1 MIILNVDDRPDN
13 RYLFDTILR
22 AAGHDVYSAA
32 DGVEA
37 LALLQNM
44 QCDLIVSDVVMPGM
58 DGFQFCREVKANP
71 ATRDIPFVFFT
82 AVYTE
87 AKDEQFALSL
97 GAAGFLVKP
106 LEPDQLVEKLLQA
119 AHAPAAPAAAPLVD
133 DSAGFLEAYNRRVV
147 QKLEA
152 KLAEIEEL
160 NTRLQS
166 SEARLRAV
174 VEGTSDAVFIKD
186 RTGHYVTIN
195 AAGARFLARSVDG
208 VLGRT
213 DAELYD
219 ESTARARAV
228 AEQRL
233 LQFGLVEAY
242 EEELRLPGET
252 PSRHFHTVRAPLRDE
267 AGLIVGSFGISRDIT
282 ARLQAEAQ
290 IRKLSRAVE
299 QSPISVVITDVDGRI
314 EYVNPL
320 FTTLTGYTAAEAI
333 GQNPRILKSGRHSR
347 EFYAELW
354 QTIKGGRDWQ
364 GILEN
369 RRKDGSRFFEQ
380 TRISPV
386 KDADGRLTHFI
397 ALKEDITERLRL
409 EDQLRQSQKMDAIG
423 RLAGG
428 VAHDFNNLLTI
439 IQLEA
444 SALATNPALAADAD
458 STEGIRQ
465 ITAATQRATGLTRQ
479 LLAFSRKQ
487 EKEEQDVDLGET
499 VANLAKL
506 VRRILGED
514 IRLTTAVPAEPV
526 TLRADP
532 GMLEQALLNLAI
544 NARDAMPAGGGLHIA
559 VETVEIDAGY
569 ARTHAGA
576 TPGRRAHLLVSD
588 TGTGIAPE
596 HLGRVFEPFFTTKAP
611 GQGTGLGLATV
622 YGILQQHQG
631 WITVESTVGQGTT
644 FHLYLPTLPP
654 VVLAAG
660 EEATEHPLPRG
671 TETVL
676 LAEDDDQIRNLVQAA
691 LERQGYKVLAAAT
704 GDDALATLQRHIG
717 PVHLLVTDLIM
728 PGSLNG
734 RQLAD
739 QARTLRPALRTVF
752 ISGYPADVISRLINF
767 KSAGEFLR
775 KPFAVRTLLETVR
788 RRLDEPLVE

>member
-119 AHAPAAPAAAPLVD
+119 AHAPVPPAAAPLVG

-147 QKLEA
+147 QKLET

>member
-32 DGVEA
+32 DGAEA

-119 AHAPAAPAAAPLVD
+119 AHAPGAPAAAPLVD

-147 QKLEA
+147 QKLET

-166 SEARLRAV
+166 SETRLRAV

-186 RTGHYVTIN
+186 RTGRYLTIN
-195 AAGARFLARSVDG
+195 AAGARFLARTVEA

-213 DAELYD
+213 DVELYD
-219 ESTARARAV
+219 EPTARARAV

-233 LQFGLVEAY
+233 LQFGIVEAY
-242 EEELRLPGET
+242 EEELRRPGDNQ
-252 PSRHFHTVRAPLRDE
+252 SRHFHTVRGPLRDDS
-267 AGLIVGSFGISRDIT
+267 GLIVGSFGISRDIT
-282 ARLQAEAQ
+282 ARRKAEEQ

-299 QSPISVVITDVDGRI
+299 QSPISIVITDADGRI
-314 EYVNPL
+314 EYVNPV
-320 FTTLTGYTAAEAI
+320 FTTLTGYSAAEVI
-333 GQNPRILKSGRHSR
+333 GQNPRILKSGRHPS
-347 EFYAELW
+347 EFYAGLW
-354 QTIKGGRDWQ
+354 QTIRAGHDWH

-369 RRKDGSRFFEQ
+369 RRKDGTNFFEQ

-444 SALATNPALAADAD
+444 SALATNPALDADA
-458 STEGIRQ
+458 TEGVRQ

-506 VRRILGED
+506 TRRILGED

-544 NARDAMPAGGGLHIA
+544 NARDAMPAGGALHIA
-559 VETVEIDAGY
+559 VETVDIDADY

-631 WITVESTVGQGTT
+631 WITVESTVGRGTT
-644 FHLYLPTLPP
+644 FHLYLPALAP
-654 VVLAAG
+654 VALAAG
-660 EEATEHPLPRG
+660 EEVAEHPIPVG

-676 LAEDDDQIRNLVQAA
+676 LAEDDDQLRHLVQAA

-704 GDDALATLQRHIG
+704 GDDALAALRRHAG

-739 QARTLRPALRTVF
+739 QARALRPALRSVF
-752 ISGYPADVISRLINF
+752 ISGYPADVVNRLINF

-775 KPFAVRTLLETVR
+775 KPFAVRTLLEAVR
-788 RRLDEPLVE
+788 HQLDEPIVE

>member
-147 QKLEA
+147 QKLET

-195 AAGARFLARSVDG
+195 AAGARFLARPVEA